1 MPQSLTSPSK
11 GNCDAQPTAKAKGA
25 TTVPEFTMTKL
36 RRDRNILKLVKVD
49 TSKLSPA
56 DIMHGAELMR
66 RVTACDM
73 ISGAG
78 KRRGP
83 AMEAWQEFRREK
95 NV

>member
-1 MPQSLTSPSK
+1 
-11 GNCDAQPTAKAKGA
+11 
-25 TTVPEFTMTKL
+25 
-36 RRDRNILKLVKVD
+36 LKLVEVD

-66 RVTACDM
+66 RITACDM

-83 AMEAWQEFRREK
+83 AIEAWQEFRARK
-95 NV
+95 GV